1 MMNKINLTTRAMTVV
16 SPITLNI
23 NEKTVIQ
30 NNEKM
35 VKTVKTGKSEST
47 LNDPNS
53 LFPPQMASLPLEQV
67 GYHGSY

>member
-1 MMNKINLTTRAMTVV
+1 MMNKINLTTTAMTVV
-16 SPITLNI
+16 EK

-35 VKTVKTGKSEST
+35 VKTVKTGKSENT

-67 GYHGSY
+67 GYHESY